1 MATSRKRGQRWEF
14 CIRRKGLLPKPIW
27 LSFKTEDEGIA
38 YCERIERLLDAGV
51 VPDELS
57 DRSQSLT
64 TISLAYEHYDRA
76 NTVSDA
82 DDSYWPVILK
92 RWGDARVTSVDYVW
106 VERQVERCKSEW
118 HLAPG
123 TIRHQVGAMARLW
136 DWLLKRQAV
145 ATNPF
150 RALRRGYAS
159 GERKDVERDRRIER
173 DEEVRLICELDR
185 DLLLMFVLALETAM
199 RMREIYT
206 LTSSQVDLAKRTIYL
221 DKTKNGDSRQVP
233 LSSTA
238 VILLQDVPKKKDV
251 PLFAAAGPA
260 RAVTS
265 RYSVAFGRAAERA
278 GCPDIHF
285 HDTRHEATCRL
296 FEKTTLDWLEISKIT
311 GHRDPRM
318 LRRYANLRASDLAA
332 RLW

>member
-1 MATSRKRGQRWEF
+1 MATSRQRGDRFEF
-14 CIRRKGLLPKPIW
+14 CIRRKGVLPKPVW
-27 LSFKTEDEGIA
+27 LSFKTQEEGDT
-38 YCERIERLLDAGV
+38 YCARIERLLDAGV
-51 VPDELS
+51 IPEELS
-57 DRSQSLT
+57 NRAQTLT
-64 TISLAYEHYDRA
+64 TIALAQEHYERHSP
-76 NTVSDA
+76 VSAADA
-82 DDSYWPVILK
+82 SYWPVILK
-92 RWGDARVTSVDYVW
+92 RWGAARISAVDFAW
-106 VERQVERCKSEW
+106 VENQIDRCKTEW
-118 HLAPG
+118 HLAPA
-123 TIRHQVGAMARLW
+123 TIRHQMGAMARLW
-136 DWLLKRQAV
+136 DWLLKRSAV

-159 GERKDVERDRRIER
+159 GERKDVERERRIER
-173 DEEVRLICELDR
+173 LEEVRLICELDG
-185 DLLLMFVLALETAM
+185 DLLQMFVLALETAM

-206 LTSSQVDLAKRTIYL
+206 LTTEQVDLKKRTIFL

-238 VILLQDVPKKKDV
+238 VILLRPLVKKKGAA
-251 PLFAAAGPA
+251 LFANEGTP
-260 RAVTS
+260 RQVTS

-296 FEKTTLDWLEISKIT
+296 FERTKLDWLEISKIT

-318 LRRYANLRASDLAA
+318 LRRYANLRGSDLAA